1 MDWNRII
8 KGMIRAIKLDKAF
21 YNEVEK
27 DTSYSQDALVVVVLV
42 SVIGALGALVG
53 ALIRGQIL
61 AAILGFIVAAV
72 IAVAG
77 FYVWVFIAHYVGTRF
92 FKGQGDRGEL
102 QRAMGFAYSPQILNL
117 LGFIPCLGAIISLV
131 AWALT
136 IVAGF
141 IAVRESLDQDNTNAA
156 LTVVVSAV
164 IVFLITAAITA
175 VFAALGF
182 GISAMTGA
190 LNQ

>member
-1 MDWNRII
+1 
-8 KGMIRAIKLDKAF
+8 
-21 YNEVEK
+21 
-27 DTSYSQDALVVVVLV
+27 
-42 SVIGALGALVG
+42 VG

-92 FKGQGDRGEL
+92 FKGQGDRSEL

-117 LGFIPCLGAIISLV
+117 LAFIPCLGAIISLV
-131 AWALT
+131 AWVLT

-175 VFAALGF
+175 AFAALGF